1 MATKLRADVLA
12 MDRPDP
18 ITMFDH
24 VYAAPHPLIDEGRRE
39 MVELGVSGG
48 CALMATTTMTM
59 AKALNDGLRRAMEKD
74 PKVLLMGEDIG
85 KLGGVFRIT
94 DGLQKDFGEDRVID
108 APLAESAIVG
118 TAVGLA
124 VRGYRTVVEIQFDG
138 FVYPAFDQIV
148 SQVAKL
154 HKRTDGVYTMGLV
167 IRLPFQ
173 GGIGAIEH
181 HSESPEAYF
190 AHTAGLRV
198 VSCATPNDAYWMIQQ
213 SIEHDDP
220 IIFCE
225 PKSRYWEKGE
235 VDLDGPPARTLRRR
249 GAPRGRRRHRRRPTA
264 RWSRR
269 CCAPPTPRRARE
281 SRWRSSTRARS
292 APLDLDTMVRSV
304 EKTGRVVVVQESPHT
319 ASVGSEIVAD
329 ADRALLL
336 LAARARASG
345 SAATTCRTRR
355 RESRTTTDPASTAS
369 STPSTE

>member
-1 MATKLRADVLA
+1 
-12 MDRPDP
+12 
-18 ITMFDH
+18 
-24 VYAAPHPLIDEGRRE
+24 
-39 MVELGVSGG
+39 
-48 CALMATTTMTM
+48 MATTTMTM
-59 AKALNDGLRRAMEKD
+59 AKALNEGLRRAMEKD

-85 KLGGVFRIT
+85 RLGGVFRIT

-124 VRGYRTVVEIQFDG
+124 IRGYRTVCEIQFDG

-154 HKRTDGVYTMGLV
+154 HKRSDGVYTMGLV

-181 HSESPEAYF
+181 HSESPEPYF
-190 AHTAGLRV
+190 AQTAGLRV

-235 VDLDGPPARTLRRR
+235 VDIDT
-249 GAPRGRRRHRRRPTA
+249 APRGLFEAEVRRVGTDVTVVGYGSSVKTMLRAADTA
-264 RWSRR
+264 AGEGISL
-269 CCAPPTPRRARE
+269 E
-281 SRWRSSTRARS
+281 VIDARS
-292 APLDLDTMVRSV
+292 VSPLDLDTMARSV
-304 EKTGRVVVVQESPHT
+304 EKTGRLVVVQESPNT
-319 ASVGSEIVAD
+319 ASVGSEIVAELTQRCFFSMSAPGLRVSGYHVPYPPSRIEDDFRPNVDRILD
-329 ADRALLL
+329 AVDRVMGF
-336 LAARARASG
+336 G
-345 SAATTCRTRR
+345 S
-355 RESRTTTDPASTAS
+355 
-369 STPSTE
+369 

>member
-1 MATKLRADVLA
+1 
-12 MDRPDP
+12 
-18 ITMFDH
+18 
-24 VYAAPHPLIDEGRRE
+24 
-39 MVELGVSGG
+39 
-48 CALMATTTMTM
+48 MATTTMTM
-59 AKALNDGLRRAMEKD
+59 AKALNEGLRRAMEKD
-74 PKVLLMGEDIG
+74 KRVLLMGEDIG

-198 VSCATPNDAYWMIQQ
+198 VSCSTPNDAYWMIQQ
-213 SIEHDDP
+213 SVEHDDP

-235 VDLDGPPARTLRRR
+235 VDLDNPPHGLFDAVVRREGTDVTLV
-249 GAPRGRRRHRRRPTA
+249 GYGSMVKTA
-264 RWSRR
+264 L
-269 CCAPPTPRRARE
+269 RAAE
-281 SRWRSSTRARS
+281 AAQGEGVSAEVIDARS
-292 APLDLDTMVRSV
+292 LSPLDLDTMAASL
-304 EKTGRVVVVQESPHT
+304 EKTGRLVVIQEST
-319 ASVGSEIVAD
+319 KMASMGSEMVASLSERCFYSLRAPGVRVSGYHVPYPPSRIEDDFRPSVDRVLD
-329 ADRALLL
+329 AIDRVM
-336 LAARARASG
+336 G
-345 SAATTCRTRR
+345 Y
-355 RESRTTTDPASTAS
+355 ES
-369 STPSTE
+369 

>member
-1 MATKLRADVLA
+1 M
-12 MDRPDP
+12 
-18 ITMFDH
+18 
-24 VYAAPHPLIDEGRRE
+24 
-39 MVELGVSGG
+39 
-48 CALMATTTMTM
+48 TTTMTM
-59 AKALNDGLRRAMEKD
+59 AKALNEGLRRSMEKD
-74 PKVLLMGEDIG
+74 KRVLLMGEDIG

-154 HKRTDGVYTMGLV
+154 HKRTDGIYTMGLV

-198 VSCATPNDAYWMIQQ
+198 VSCSTPNDAYWMIQQ
-213 SIEHDDP
+213 SVEHDDP

-235 VDLDGPPARTLRRR
+235 VDLDTPPHGLFDAVVRREGTDVTLI
-249 GAPRGRRRHRRRPTA
+249 GYGSLVKTA
-264 RWSRR
+264 L
-269 CCAPPTPRRARE
+269 RAAE
-281 SRWRSSTRARS
+281 AAQGEGVSVEVIDARS
-292 APLDLDTMVRSV
+292 LSPLDLDTMAASL
-304 EKTGRVVVVQESPHT
+304 EKTGRLIVIQEAPHM
-319 ASVGSEIVAD
+319 ASIGSEMVAELSERCFYSLRAPGIRVSGYHVPYPPSRIEEEFRPNVDRILD
-329 ADRALLL
+329 AIDRVM
-336 LAARARASG
+336 G
-345 SAATTCRTRR
+345 F
-355 RESRTTTDPASTAS
+355 ES
-369 STPSTE
+369 